1 MTDTG
6 ATLADDVLQDIV
18 RRIVEIADPVKVVL
32 FGSAARGQMGPDSDA
47 DFLVIVEP
55 GVRRRLDIAG
65 DIYGN
70 MSGVRQA
77 KDIVVVTTE
86 DVERYRD
93 SWDLVIYPALHE
105 GLVVYERP

>member
-1 MTDTG
+1 MTDT
-6 ATLADDVLQDIV
+6 TSSLANDVLQEIV
-18 RRIVEIADPVKVVL
+18 RRIVEVADPVKVVL

-55 GVRRRLDIAG
+55 GPRRRLDLAG

-70 MSGVRQA
+70 MRGVRQA
-77 KDIVVVTTE
+77 KDIEVVTTQ
-86 DVERYRD
+86 DVERYGD
-93 SWDLVIYPALHE
+93 SWNRVIYPALQE